1 MALGTFKAVVLAG
14 GLALASQAQAQ
25 TPSPTVGLLTVADG
39 PVEVV
44 RGGARFEAREGTPL
58 QAQDIVRTLL
68 GTRMV
73 RLETSQGAAIDLGS
87 ATQVLLYPATSPWP
101 GERQATAYLATGW
114 AKLSEAA
121 QAPASNAPVGLA
133 TASAHIT
140 PNAAGVVL
148 VQVQGG
154 ASSPARNIFVFVE
167 TGAAQ
172 LSEYPTAATPK
183 KAAQAKAV
191 LVTVNEGQA
200 YRRAAAQSVSNLPG
214 DLLARASA
222 TALAE
227 VPAALRDSLPRRTA
241 RFAGAAAPQVAY
253 KPLQGADLAVWA
265 QVAEPLRTL
274 MARRFALP
282 VPAQAAEPPTAQAS
296 VPPAL
301 IPALAPAVQKVA
313 LAPARAKPAAVRV
326 AKLAARNRKPVI
338 INTAAVVYGNK
349 SDKGVAMLFERD
361 ASAPESLNAVKPG
374 EATARS
380 FLPETNTRIAETNVA
395 APTLPALAAPVVAS
409 VAPPPAPA
417 AAPAPDAAP
426 RGRTAATGSP
436 R

>member
-44 RGGARFEAREGTPL
+44 RGGARFEAREGTQL
-58 QAQDIVRTLL
+58 QAQDIVRTLPS
-68 GTRMV
+68 TRMV

-121 QAPASNAPVGLA
+121 QAPANNAPVGLA
-133 TASAHIT
+133 TASAHMA
-140 PNAAGVVL
+140 PSAAGVVL
-148 VQVQGG
+148 VQAQGD
-154 ASSPARNIFVFVE
+154 ASAPARNIFVFVE
-167 TGAAQ
+167 SGTVQ

-200 YRRAAAQSVSNLPG
+200 YRRAAAQSASNLPG

-227 VPAALRDSLPRRTA
+227 VPAALRDSLPRRAA

-253 KPLQGADLAVWA
+253 KPLQGADLAVWT

-282 VPAQAAEPPTAQAS
+282 VPAQAAQTQTAQAS
-296 VPPAL
+296 VVPAVVPP
-301 IPALAPAVQKVA
+301 VQKVA
-313 LAPARAKPAAVRV
+313 VAPARAKPAPVRV

-338 INTAAVVYGNK
+338 INTAAVVYSNK

-374 EATARS
+374 AATARS
-380 FLPETNTRIAETNVA
+380 FLPETNTRIAETNVTV
-395 APTLPALAAPVVAS
+395 PTLPALAAPIVAS
-409 VAPPPAPA
+409 VAPPTAPT
-417 AAPAPDAAP
+417 AAPAPAPAAAP